1 MQRPLIGHLSGGVM
15 QTSITLASV
24 SKFLKTANTNDL
36 IYCSRI
42 RGLHIIKTV
51 SGASYRYRYTAA
63 NGKRR
68 VKAIGSVAELKPQQA
83 AEIAVRW
90 RNEGADPLREAAGS
104 RAAVVAEMQLEKMRR
119 LGDYIKGPY
128 SLYQSRKKS
137 GKATINLLLSNFADL
152 LNRDMSSLTRHD
164 IQAWQ
169 QERELKGLAHSTIKR
184 AYGAL
189 KTMLNYA
196 SLNDAIKTSP
206 LSRVNIE
213 PAPANELEGSINSE
227 HTQSRRQLTNN
238 EINQLMNG
246 LALFNKAKP
255 NHWFYTFTLLAL
267 HTGLRPGDLLSL
279 TWQELNINFKR
290 LVKVPEKTRH
300 HSSPT
305 KIIMDLTEQTIAD
318 IKPWWEL
325 QGKPNAGLVFKSPR
339 TGLRISRGGYRKAWS
354 KMKKQAGLDEKLDFY
369 ALRHDFI
376 SRLVAAGVPLLTVA
390 RLAGHKSAKMIEQ
403 HYGHLC
409 PASASTALNLLDAS
423 RSPSRDFVSEKHP
436 AG

>member
-1 MQRPLIGHLSGGVM
+1 M
-15 QTSITLASV
+15 QTSLTLSAV
-24 SKFLKTANTNDL
+24 NQFLKKAKPREI
-36 IYCSRI
+36 IYCA
-42 RGLHIIKTV
+42 HITGFSLFKTA
-51 SGASYRYRYTAA
+51 SGGSYRYRYTDAL
-63 NGKRR
+63 GKRR
-68 VKAIGSVAELKPQQA
+68 EKTIGSTKLLKPAQA
-83 AEIAVRW
+83 AEIAARW
-90 RNEGADPLREAAGS
+90 RNEGADPLRDAATQ
-104 RAAVVAEMQLEKMRR
+104 RTTAAAEIQLEQQRK

-128 SLYQSRKKS
+128 ALYQSRKKS
-137 GKATINLLLSNFADL
+137 GTSTVNLLLSNFVDL
-152 LNRDMSSLTRHD
+152 LNRDMSSLTRQD

-189 KTMLNYA
+189 KTMLSHA
-196 SLNDAIKTSP
+196 LLNDAINSNP
-206 LSRVNIE
+206 LAKINIA
-213 PAPANELEGSINSE
+213 PAPASELENNINNTR
-227 HTQSRRQLTNN
+227 TQSRRQLTNN
-238 EINQLMNG
+238 EISLLMNG
-246 LALFNKAKP
+246 LAVFSQSKP
-255 NHWFYTFTLLAL
+255 DHWFYTFTLLAL

-290 LVKVPEKTRH
+290 LVKIPEKTRH

-318 IKPWWEL
+318 IKPWWES

-339 TGLRISRGGYRKAWS
+339 TGLRISRGGHRKAWS
-354 KMKKQAGLDEKLDFY
+354 KLKMKAGLDEKLDFY

-409 PASASTALNLLDAS
+409 PASASHALQALEISRQPELPSPPLLSGYSD
-423 RSPSRDFVSEKHP
+423 
-436 AG
+436 